1 MRGDG
6 GLVGRHQRR
15 SRLRRAAE
23 AAIAGRGQVVLL
35 TGEAGIGKTALAV
48 SGRRDR

>member
-1 MRGDG
+1 VSGDA
-6 GLVGRHQRR
+6 GLVGRHELRT
-15 SRLRRAAE
+15 RLRRAAE

-35 TGEAGIGKTALAV
+35 TSAGSAPAV